1 MARSLTP
8 QLLVHSL
15 DAVVIFVTNPVDLV
29 TYAAAGAV
37 DLPAGRVFG
46 SGTVLD
52 SSRFRYLIA
61 RRAGVNAGNVCGPVT
76 ADPGRGGRGRAGSRG
91 AAGGQGAAGSAG
103 LRGDPDRGAQ
113 ADLGL

>member
-1 MARSLTP
+1 M
-8 QLLVHSL
+8 
-15 DAVVIFVTNPVDLV
+15 DLV

-61 RRAGVNAGNVCGPVT
+61 RRAGVNVGNVCGPVT
-76 ADPGRGGRGRAGSRG
+76 AETGRGGRGRAVLEVPLAVKELLGLQAS
-91 AAGGQGAAGSAG
+91 AAT
-103 LRGDPDRGAQ
+103 LTGAQ